1 MCGIFSYFC
10 RSNINV
16 DKKSVIEA
24 ALKIQHRGP
33 DETHI
38 IHSKFPVNSY
48 QPDGFDK
55 FHLIFHRLMVN
66 GLSPESSQPLVY
78 PLGKPRYYLLCNGEI
93 YNYKELIARYNLES
107 KYHSSSDCEILL
119 HLFDLVTNGK
129 LTMESMLLE
138 LRGVFAF
145 VIVDTVSKQVTLAR
159 DPIGVRSLYYS
170 FDDKGF
176 GLCSELKGLYDLA
189 EPSSIN
195 QFPAGCYGTVDC
207 KNDTPSLDVQSYYSI
222 MTPRSF
228 TTESMDTVAENIL
241 SLLETAVKRRIM
253 CDRTTENGVPA
264 VGAYLSGGFDSS
276 AIATLL
282 SKIYPGQLETFSIG
296 FKNAPD
302 LIKARMVAEHIGSK
316 HHEVVVT
323 EEEMLHYLPSVT
335 AQIESPDVTTNR
347 ASSFMMKLSEYI
359 RDNTDVIVVYSGE
372 GSDELFGSY
381 LYFHNA
387 PSMEEFHHE
396 TLRLVNDLQY
406 FDVLRGDKA
415 SAVAGLEIRTP
426 FLDIDF
432 VDYVS
437 TIPPEFKLHENVE
450 KFVLRKALSEFLP
463 AEICWRTKEAM
474 SDGVSLQ
481 NRSWSTIIQDHITKQ
496 QHSHRKFVN
505 NPYGHDL
512 SISKSEL
519 EKGWFKRMFSTAYPG
534 CEHTV
539 PYDCLPKWCG
549 NVSDSS
555 ARVLDIYKQKNESN
569 KTVNEVL

>member
-38 IHSKFPVNSY
+38 IHSKFPVNTY
-48 QPDGFDK
+48 RPEGFDK

-93 YNYKELIARYNLES
+93 YNYKDLIAKYNLES
-107 KYHSSSDCEILL
+107 QYHSSSDCEILL
-119 HLFDLVTNGK
+119 HLFNLVTEGK
-129 LTMESMLLE
+129 MTMEEMLLE

-145 VIVDTVSKQVTLAR
+145 VIVDIVSKKVTLAR

-176 GLCSELKGLYDLA
+176 GLCSELKGLYQLA

-207 KNDTPSLDVQSYYSI
+207 RTDNPNLNVESYYSI
-222 MTPRSF
+222 VKSGETYTS
-228 TTESMDTVAENIL
+228 ESM
-241 SLLETAVKRRIM
+241 ETAA
-253 CDRTTENGVPA
+253 N
-264 VGAYLSGGFDSS
+264 LSTSVICTPVRG
-276 AIATLL
+276 
-282 SKIYPGQLETFSIG
+282 
-296 FKNAPD
+296 
-302 LIKARMVAEHIGSK
+302 
-316 HHEVVVT
+316 HE
-323 EEEMLHYLPSVT
+323 
-335 AQIESPDVTTNR
+335 
-347 ASSFMMKLSEYI
+347 
-359 RDNTDVIVVYSGE
+359 YSGE
-372 GSDELFGSY
+372 GRDELFGSY

-387 PSMEEFHHE
+387 PSDSEFHQE

-406 FDVLRGDKA
+406 FDVLRGDKS

-432 VDYVS
+432 VNYVA
-437 TIPPEFKLHENVE
+437 TIPPDFKLFQNIE
-450 KFVLRKALSEFLP
+450 KYVLRKALTEFLP
-463 AEICWRTKEAM
+463 EEICWRTKEAM
-474 SDGVSLQ
+474 SDGVSLH
-481 NRSWSTIIQDHITKQ
+481 NRSWSTIIQDYIFQ
-496 QHSHRKFVN
+496 QQQSHRRFVN

-512 SISKSEL
+512 STSKAQL
-519 EKGWFKRMFSTAYPG
+519 EKAWFKRVFSTAYQG

-539 PYDCLPKWCG
+539 PYDWLPKWCG
-549 NVSDSS
+549 NVVDSS
-555 ARVLDIYKQKNESN
+555 ARVLEIYKQKNETN
-569 KTVNEVL
+569 NETINEVL